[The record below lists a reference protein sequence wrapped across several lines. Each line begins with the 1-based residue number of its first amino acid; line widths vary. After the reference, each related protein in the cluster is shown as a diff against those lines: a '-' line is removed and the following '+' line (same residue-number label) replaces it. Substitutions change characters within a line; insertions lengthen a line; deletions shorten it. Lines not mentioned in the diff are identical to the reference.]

1 MALIHHIAVGYGQ
14 PPIVFVHGFACAH
27 TDWDTQVAHLAPYH
41 QTIAV
46 DLRGHG
52 ASPGS
57 PDECSIERYGA
68 DVAEVMHHLNL
79 AAAVLVGHSMGCRV
93 VIEAALQA
101 PHRVAGLVLVDGS
114 QFAAAMRTALVQT
127 FDTSDGYRTLIAR
140 WFREMF
146 TTKSNAEVV
155 AKTFRRAGTLP
166 QPIGKKLLL
175 DLVRY
180 DSVRLATSLA
190 SVNLPVMAIQSTY
203 SNEQRE
209 RRSVTSGQT
218 TSYLDMLRINVP
230 AVRVEIIPGIG
241 HFPQIDSAT
250 QVNELLDDFVGSLG
264 TAAHT

>member
-101 PHRVAGLVLVDGS
+101 PIAWPVWFWSMGASSLRPCGLRWCRPSTHRTV
-114 QFAAAMRTALVQT
+114 
-127 FDTSDGYRTLIAR
+127 
-140 WFREMF
+140 
-146 TTKSNAEVV
+146 
-155 AKTFRRAGTLP
+155 
-166 QPIGKKLLL
+166 
-175 DLVRY
+175 
-180 DSVRLATSLA
+180 
-190 SVNLPVMAIQSTY
+190 
-203 SNEQRE
+203 
-209 RRSVTSGQT
+209 SGC
-218 TSYLDMLRINVP
+218 
-230 AVRVEIIPGIG
+230 
-241 HFPQIDSAT
+241 
-250 QVNELLDDFVGSLG
+250 
-264 TAAHT
+264 